1 MALASNQFSLPD
13 LLATCHLEGGV
24 NPHYEKGA
32 AESRAWINSYNVFTD
47 RKRAFFVLGSNE
59 LLVSH
64 VYNYAGYEE
73 FRTCC
78 DFVNVLFVFDELSD
92 EQDGKDALATGN
104 IFLNAM
110 KDPNWD
116 DRSLFS
122 QMTKEFRERFLR
134 LSGPRAAARFVKH
147 WETYCAAVI
156 QEAELRER
164 GEILDLDAFI
174 TLRRENSA
182 VRLCYGLIEFC
193 CGTDLP
199 DEVFEDPAFVDI
211 YWAAVDLVCWA
222 NDVYSYDM
230 EQSKGISGNNI
241 VTVLMVNKNMT
252 LQEASDHVGAVSKE
266 LMDRFTSAQARL
278 PSWGVSV
285 DSEVARFIQGLGCW
299 VKGNLDWSF
308 ETQRYFGVKH
318 QEIKE
323 TRLVTLRPREQP
335 EESDVESDIE

>member
-1 MALASNQFSLPD
+1 MSSTTQFLLPD
-13 LLATCHLEGGV
+13 LLAMCSLTGGV

-64 VYNYAGYEE
+64 AYNYAGYEQ

-78 DFVNVLFVFDELSD
+78 DFVNLLFVFDELSD
-92 EQDGKDALATGN
+92 ELDGKDALSIGN

-110 KDPNWD
+110 KHADWD
-116 DRSLFS
+116 DRSSFS
-122 QMTKEFRERFLR
+122 RMTKEFRARLLR
-134 LSGPRAAARFVKH
+134 LTGPRAISRFLKR
-147 WETYCAAVI
+147 WEAYCASVVR
-156 QEAELRER
+156 EAELREQ
-164 GEILDLDAFI
+164 GEVLDVEAFI
-174 TLRRENSA
+174 PLRRENSA
-182 VRLCYGLIEFC
+182 VRLCFC
-193 CGTDLP
+193 LVEYCLGIDLP
-199 DEVFEDPAFVDI
+199 DEVFSDPVFMEI

-241 VTVLMVNKNMT
+241 VTVLMKDKNMT
-252 LQEASDHVGAVSKE
+252 LQEASDYIGTYSKE
-266 LMDRFTSAQARL
+266 LMDRLVSAQGRL
-278 PSWGVSV
+278 PSWGTSV
-285 DSEVARFIQGLGCW
+285 DSEVARYIHGLGCW

-318 QEIKE
+318 LEIKE
-323 TRLVTLRPREQP
+323 TLLVALRPIELP
-335 EESDVESDIE
+335 EELDSDSDIE